1 MAFLSHL
8 IYGLQLG
15 AIYALVALGYSMVYG
30 IIRLINFAHGDIIMV
45 ASFVVWYLIARL
57 NVPVWLSILICVAF
71 TSLLG
76 VVIEKLA
83 YKPLR
88 HSARIS
94 LLITAIGISFFLQ
107 NAAQLIF
114 GAEPV
119 MFENLFPGN
128 LTLGTLTVSRVS
140 VIIICV
146 SIVLMVALVLLVNKT
161 RMGRAM
167 RAVSEDEGTAALMGI
182 NVNTT
187 ISFAFALGSALAAVA
202 AILYSCAYTQISP
215 TMGSMLGLKAFVAAV
230 LGGIGSI
237 PGAMLGGILIGIC
250 ETLTKAYI
258 SSSFADA
265 IVFGILIV
273 VLIIRPAGLLGVKS
287 KEKV

>member
-76 VVIEKLA
+76 VAIEKLA

-114 GAEPV
+114 GADPV
-119 MFENLFPGN
+119 MFENLLPGN
-128 LTLGTLTVSRVS
+128 LSLGSLTVSRVS

-146 SIVLMVALVLLVNKT
+146 SIVLMIALVLLVNKT

-167 RAVSEDEGTAALMGI
+167 RAVSEDESTAALMGI

-215 TMGSMLGLKAFVAAV
+215 TMGGMLGLKAFVAAV

-273 VLIIRPAGLLGVKS
+273 VLIIRPSGLLGVKT

>member
-76 VVIEKLA
+76 VAIEKLA

-114 GAEPV
+114 GADPV

-128 LTLGTLTVSRVS
+128 LSLGALTVSRVS

-146 SIVLMVALVLLVNKT
+146 SIVLMIALVLLVNKT

-167 RAVSEDEGTAALMGI
+167 RAVSEDESTAALMGI

-187 ISFAFALGSALAAVA
+187 ISFAQP
-202 AILYSCAYTQISP
+202 ICARCR
-215 TMGSMLGLKAFVAAV
+215 KNA
-230 LGGIGSI
+230 SI
-237 PGAMLGGILIGIC
+237 VSFLI
-250 ETLTKAYI
+250 
-258 SSSFADA
+258 F
-265 IVFGILIV
+265 F
-273 VLIIRPAGLLGVKS
+273 PF
-287 KEKV
+287 

>member
-76 VVIEKLA
+76 VAIEKLA

-114 GAEPV
+114 GADPV

-128 LTLGTLTVSRVS
+128 LSLGALTVSRVS

-146 SIVLMVALVLLVNKT
+146 SIVLMIALVLLVNKT

-167 RAVSEDEGTAALMGI
+167 RAVSEDESTAALMGI

-202 AILYSCAYTQISP
+202 AILSCAYTQISP
-215 TMGSMLGLKAFVAAV
+215 TMGGMLGLKAFVAAV

-273 VLIIRPAGLLGVKS
+273 VLIIRPSGLLGVKT

>member
-76 VVIEKLA
+76 VAIEKLA

-114 GAEPV
+114 GADPV
-119 MFENLFPGN
+119 MFENLFRGN
-128 LTLGTLTVSRVS
+128 LSLGALTVSRVS

-146 SIVLMVALVLLVNKT
+146 SIVLMIALVLLVNKT

-167 RAVSEDEGTAALMGI
+167 RAVSEDESTAALMGI

-215 TMGSMLGLKAFVAAV
+215 TMGGMLGLKAFVAAV

-273 VLIIRPAGLLGVKS
+273 VLIIRPSGLLGVKT

>member
-1 MAFLSHL
+1 M
-8 IYGLQLG
+8 I
-15 AIYALVALGYSMVYG
+15 
-30 IIRLINFAHGDIIMV
+30 
-45 ASFVVWYLIARL
+45 
-57 NVPVWLSILICVAF
+57 
-71 TSLLG
+71 
-76 VVIEKLA
+76 
-83 YKPLR
+83 
-88 HSARIS
+88 
-94 LLITAIGISFFLQ
+94 
-107 NAAQLIF
+107 
-114 GAEPV
+114 
-119 MFENLFPGN
+119 
-128 LTLGTLTVSRVS
+128 
-140 VIIICV
+140 
-146 SIVLMVALVLLVNKT
+146 ALVLLVNKT

-167 RAVSEDEGTAALMGI
+167 RAVSEDESTAALMGI

-215 TMGSMLGLKAFVAAV
+215 TMGGMLGLKAFVAAV

-273 VLIIRPAGLLGVKS
+273 VLIIRPSGLLGVKT

>member
-76 VVIEKLA
+76 VAIEKLA

-114 GAEPV
+114 GADPV
-119 MFENLFPGN
+119 MFENLLPGN
-128 LTLGTLTVSRVS
+128 LSLGALTVSRVS

-146 SIVLMVALVLLVNKT
+146 SIVLMIALVLLVNKT

-167 RAVSEDEGTAALMGI
+167 RAVSEDESTAALMSI

-215 TMGSMLGLKAFVAAV
+215 TMGGMLGLKAFVAAV

-273 VLIIRPAGLLGVKS
+273 VLIIRPSGLLGVKT

>member
-76 VVIEKLA
+76 VAIEKLA

-114 GAEPV
+114 GADPV
-119 MFENLFPGN
+119 MFENLLPGN
-128 LTLGTLTVSRVS
+128 LSLGALTVSRVS

-146 SIVLMVALVLLVNKT
+146 SIVLMIALVLLVNKT

-167 RAVSEDEGTAALMGI
+167 RAVSEDESTAALMGI

-202 AILYSCAYTQISP
+202 AIMYSCAYTQISP
-215 TMGSMLGLKAFVAAV
+215 TMGGMLGLKAFVAAV
-230 LGGIGSI
+230 LGGIGVI
-237 PGAMLGGILIGIC
+237 PGAMLGGFVMGIA
-250 ETLTKAYI
+250 ESLTKGFI
-258 SSSFADA
+258 SSQFADA
-265 IVFGILIV
+265 VVFGILIV
-273 VLIIRPAGLLGVKS
+273 VLLVKPAGIMGKKS
-287 KEKV
+287 SEKV

>member
-76 VVIEKLA
+76 VAIEKLA

-114 GAEPV
+114 GADPV
-119 MFENLFPGN
+119 MFENLLPGN
-128 LTLGTLTVSRVS
+128 LSLGALTVSRVS

-146 SIVLMVALVLLVNKT
+146 SIVLMIALVLLVNKT
-161 RMGRAM
+161 RMGRAL
-167 RAVSEDEGTAALMGI
+167 S
-182 NVNTT
+182 
-187 ISFAFALGSALAAVA
+187 
-202 AILYSCAYTQISP
+202 
-215 TMGSMLGLKAFVAAV
+215 
-230 LGGIGSI
+230 
-237 PGAMLGGILIGIC
+237 LIHI
-250 ETLTKAYI
+250 
-258 SSSFADA
+258 
-265 IVFGILIV
+265 
-273 VLIIRPAGLLGVKS
+273 
-287 KEKV
+287 

>member
-1 MAFLSHL
+1 MVFLSHL
-8 IYGLQLG
+8 IYGIQLG

-30 IIRLINFAHGDIIMV
+30 IIRLLNFAHGDIIMV

-57 NVPVWLSILICVAF
+57 SVPAWISIIICIGF
-71 TSLLG
+71 TTLLG
-76 VVIEKLA
+76 VVIEKVA

-88 HSARIS
+88 KSPTIS

-107 NAAQLIF
+107 NASQLIF
-114 GAEPV
+114 GADPR
-119 MFENLFPGN
+119 MFDNLFPGSSAI
-128 LTLGTLTVSRVS
+128 GTL
-140 VIIICV
+140 
-146 SIVLMVALVLLVNKT
+146 SISNVALVTIFAATVIMIVLTFLVNKT

-167 RAVSEDEGTAALMGI
+167 RAVSEDKSTAELMGI

-202 AILYSCAYTQISP
+202 AILYCCSYTQIST

-237 PGAMLGGILIGIC
+237 PGAMLGGILIGIA
-250 ETLTKAYI
+250 ENLTKAYI

-273 VLIIRPAGLLGVKS
+273 VLIIRPTGLLGVKIR
-287 KEKV
+287 EKV

>member
-76 VVIEKLA
+76 VAIEKLA

-114 GAEPV
+114 GADPV
-119 MFENLFPGN
+119 MFENLLPGN
-128 LTLGTLTVSRVS
+128 LSLGALTVSRVS

-146 SIVLMVALVLLVNKT
+146 SIVLMIALVLLVNKT

-167 RAVSEDEGTAALMGI
+167 RAVSEHESTAALMGI

-215 TMGSMLGLKAFVAAV
+215 TMGGMLGLKAFVAAV

-273 VLIIRPAGLLGVKS
+273 VLIIRPSGLLGVKT

>member
-30 IIRLINFAHGDIIMV
+30 IIRLINFSHGDIIMV

-76 VVIEKLA
+76 VAIEKLA

-114 GAEPV
+114 GADPV
-119 MFENLFPGN
+119 MFENLLPGN
-128 LTLGTLTVSRVS
+128 LSLGALTVSRVS

-146 SIVLMVALVLLVNKT
+146 SIVLMIALVLLVNKT

-167 RAVSEDEGTAALMGI
+167 RAVSEDESTAALMGI

-215 TMGSMLGLKAFVAAV
+215 TMGGMLGLKAFVAAV

-273 VLIIRPAGLLGVKS
+273 VLIIRPSGLLGVKT

>member
-76 VVIEKLA
+76 VAIEKLA

-107 NAAQLIF
+107 NWI
-114 GAEPV
+114 
-119 MFENLFPGN
+119 ND
-128 LTLGTLTVSRVS
+128 
-140 VIIICV
+140 
-146 SIVLMVALVLLVNKT
+146 LLN
-161 RMGRAM
+161 
-167 RAVSEDEGTAALMGI
+167 
-182 NVNTT
+182 
-187 ISFAFALGSALAAVA
+187 
-202 AILYSCAYTQISP
+202 
-215 TMGSMLGLKAFVAAV
+215 V
-230 LGGIGSI
+230 LGIILVIGIGIDNNISAQ
-237 PGAMLGGILIGIC
+237 PQTGFQPSSERTG
-250 ETLTKAYI
+250 KA
-258 SSSFADA
+258 
-265 IVFGILIV
+265 
-273 VLIIRPAGLLGVKS
+273 
-287 KEKV
+287 

>member
-76 VVIEKLA
+76 VAIEKLA

-114 GAEPV
+114 GADPV

-128 LTLGTLTVSRVS
+128 LSLGALTVSRVS

-146 SIVLMVALVLLVNKT
+146 SIVLMIALVLLVNKT

-167 RAVSEDEGTAALMGI
+167 RAVSEDESTAALMGI

-215 TMGSMLGLKAFVAAV
+215 TMGGMLGLKAFVAAV

-237 PGAMLGGILIGIC
+237 PGAMVGGIAIGLC
-250 ETLTKAYI
+250 ECFVSAIGLSAWKDAVT
-258 SSSFADA
+258 FA
-265 IVFGILIV
+265 ILII
-273 VLIIRPAGLLGVKS
+273 VLLVKPTGFLGRKVQ
-287 KEKV
+287 EKV

>member
-1 MAFLSHL
+1 MVFLSHL
-8 IYGLQLG
+8 IYGIQLG

-30 IIRLINFAHGDIIMV
+30 IIRLLNFAHGDIIMV

-57 NVPVWLSILICVAF
+57 GVPAWISIIICIGF
-71 TSLLG
+71 TTLLG
-76 VVIEKLA
+76 VVIEKVA

-88 HSARIS
+88 KSPTIS

-107 NAAQLIF
+107 NASQLIF
-114 GAEPV
+114 GADPR
-119 MFENLFPGN
+119 MFDNLFPGSSAI
-128 LTLGTLTVSRVS
+128 GTL
-140 VIIICV
+140 
-146 SIVLMVALVLLVNKT
+146 SISNVALVTIFAATVIMIVLTFLVNKT

-167 RAVSEDEGTAALMGI
+167 RAVSEDKSTAELMGI

-202 AILYSCAYTQISP
+202 AILYCCSYTQIST

-237 PGAMLGGILIGIC
+237 PGAMLGGILIGIA
-250 ETLTKAYI
+250 ENLTKAYI

-273 VLIIRPAGLLGVKS
+273 VLIIRPTGLLGVKIR
-287 KEKV
+287 EKV

>member
-76 VVIEKLA
+76 VAIEKLA

-114 GAEPV
+114 GADPV
-119 MFENLFPGN
+119 MFENLLPGN
-128 LTLGTLTVSRVS
+128 LSLGALTVSRVS

-146 SIVLMVALVLLVNKT
+146 SIVLMIALVLLVNKT

-167 RAVSEDEGTAALMGI
+167 RAVSEDESTAALMGI

-215 TMGSMLGLKAFVAAV
+215 TMGGMLGLKAFVAAV

-237 PGAMLGGILIGIC
+237 PGAMLGGILLGLIEIFG
-250 ETLTKAYI
+250 KAYI
-258 SSSFADA
+258 STELGDA
-265 IVFGILIV
+265 IVFLILIV
-273 VLIIRPAGLLGVKS
+273 MLLVKPTGLLGKKVS
-287 KEKV
+287 EKV

>member
-76 VVIEKLA
+76 VAIEKLA

-114 GAEPV
+114 GADPV

-187 ISFAFALGSALAAVA
+187 IPSPSRSARRWQPWPPFCIPAPIRKFPRQWAACWVSRPLLPPCWEALAPSRARCLA
-202 AILYSCAYTQISP
+202 AS
-215 TMGSMLGLKAFVAAV
+215 
-230 LGGIGSI
+230 
-237 PGAMLGGILIGIC
+237 
-250 ETLTKAYI
+250 
-258 SSSFADA
+258 
-265 IVFGILIV
+265 
-273 VLIIRPAGLLGVKS
+273 
-287 KEKV
+287 